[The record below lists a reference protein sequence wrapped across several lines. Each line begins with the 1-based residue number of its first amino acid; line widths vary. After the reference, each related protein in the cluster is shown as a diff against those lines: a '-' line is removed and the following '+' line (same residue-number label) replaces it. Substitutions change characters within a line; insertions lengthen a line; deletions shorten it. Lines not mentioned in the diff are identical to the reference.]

1 MPKQLPF
8 FNWNGVH
15 YEDFVTT
22 LNKGIWFVKS
32 KNSFVRFEALKI
44 LTAGFFIVWGFVKF
58 CHETCNKYMICE
70 GKIIRLP
77 REKKIVV
84 SFGLGDAFF
93 HSVDWYNGFFSSDM
107 KAHKLQNGF
116 IFSGIMHCRR
126 NLFAKMS
133 VSLCWIAVF

>member
-1 MPKQLPF
+1 
-8 FNWNGVH
+8 
-15 YEDFVTT
+15 
-22 LNKGIWFVKS
+22 
-32 KNSFVRFEALKI
+32 
-44 LTAGFFIVWGFVKF
+44 VKF

-133 VSLCWIAVF
+133 VSLC